1 MRIRILDDNVKKIA
15 ENICAAAVS
24 GENSN
29 ADIVTACGV
38 AFVSMCYAFK
48 DESVDHD
55 QLRNVMIR
63 VIDDIASSL
72 RAVMEGQNK

>member
-1 MRIRILDDNVKKIA
+1 MIDKNIKEIA
-15 ENICAAAVS
+15 DKICAAAIS
-24 GENSN
+24 GSNSS

-48 DESVDHD
+48 DEGVGHEE
-55 QLRNVMIR
+55 LKTVMIT

-72 RAVMEGQNK
+72 MAVMESKK